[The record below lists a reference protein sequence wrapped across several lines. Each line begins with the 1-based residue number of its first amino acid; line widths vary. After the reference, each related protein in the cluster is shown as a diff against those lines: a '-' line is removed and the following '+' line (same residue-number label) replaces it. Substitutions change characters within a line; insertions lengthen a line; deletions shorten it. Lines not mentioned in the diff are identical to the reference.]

1 MRTIASLIFCAFM
14 YCASDGTARAAE
26 VDCTSSQIQVA
37 NNAISVANSALDQV
51 IGVLDSPDPKATDLM
66 QKWFGI
72 ASSAVALKIK
82 TNLVASRV
90 FTNNIVFKC
99 ANSTDIH
106 IGDVYAYV
114 RADKAFVVVL
124 SAWFFGQTDSGYYSR
139 PGLLIHE
146 MTHFYLT
153 AGTGD
158 AEGSGDWIS
167 ICQKLAMDDPN
178 KAQNTAYNYEFFV
191 EAYFFGIE

>member
-1 MRTIASLIFCAFM
+1 MKTIAALIFCAFLC
-14 YCASDGTARAAE
+14 CALDGTVRAAE
-26 VDCTSSQIQVA
+26 VDCTSSQLQVA
-37 NNAISVANSALDQV
+37 NNAVSIANSALDQV
-51 IGVLDSPDPKATDLM
+51 IGVLDSPDPKATGLM
-66 QKWFGI
+66 QKWFGV
-72 ASSAVALKIK
+72 ASADVASKIK
-82 TNLVASRV
+82 KNLIASRV
-90 FTNNIVFKC
+90 YTNTIAFKC
-99 ANSTDIH
+99 ANSTDIS

-114 RADKAFVVVL
+114 RADNAFVVVL

-167 ICQKLAMDDPN
+167 ICQKLAIDDPN

-191 EAYFFGIE
+191 EAYYFGIE